1 MHRRYSIRQVRSNH
15 RSRCA
20 STGYG
25 ARLLK
30 VCAASGA
37 PMLLYQGIF
46 GTGVDCSRLFLA
58 KLFAVCCRDRELLAC
73 ADSGSGGSGQTMVL
87 LADRY

>member
-1 MHRRYSIRQVRSNH
+1 
-15 RSRCA
+15 
-20 STGYG
+20 
-25 ARLLK
+25 
-30 VCAASGA
+30 
-37 PMLLYQGIF
+37 MLLYQGIF